1 MVISIKG
8 LTYNEV
14 TDFFESYDAG
24 EGDMDI
30 YINDL
35 GYVDSARG
43 DTRPF
48 VEIEV
53 NDPSEE
59 DDLIDVAEELADKE
73 PDAEIDLIG

>member
-14 TDFFESYDAG
+14 TDFFESFDAG

-35 GYVDSARG
+35 GYVDAAAG
-43 DTRPF
+43 DYRPF
-48 VEIEV
+48 VEIDV
-53 NDPSEE
+53 NSPSEE
-59 DDLIDVAEELADKE
+59 DDLIDVAEQLADEE
-73 PDAEIDLIG
+73 PDAEVEFIG

>member
-35 GYVDSARG
+35 GYVDAAAG
-43 DTRPF
+43 DYRPF
-48 VEIEV
+48 VEIDV
-53 NDPSEE
+53 NSPSEE
-59 DDLIDVAEELADKE
+59 DDLIDVAEQLADEE
-73 PDAEIDLIG
+73 PDAEVEFIG